1 MKNPNFFPTL
11 RHFLTKIHLDSS
23 KSQNIKVVAYCIIY
37 NFDSQ
42 SIPKRGLYLKLQFL
56 EQGYQTILNL
66 EKFWTILGR
75 IFA

>member
-1 MKNPNFFPTL
+1 MKNPNFFLTL
-11 RHFLTKIHLDSS
+11 SHFLTKMHLDSR
-23 KSQNIKVVAYCIIY
+23 KSQNMKVVVHCKIY
-37 NFDSQ
+37 NFDSK
-42 SIPKRGLYLKLQFL
+42 SFPKRSLLLKLQFL

>member
-11 RHFLTKIHLDSS
+11 PHFLTKIHLDSN
-23 KSQNIKVVAYCIIY
+23 KSQNMKVVACCIIY

-42 SIPKRGLYLKLQFL
+42 IFPKWGLYLKLQFL

-66 EKFWTILGR
+66 EKIWPILGKV
-75 IFA
+75 FT